1 MLRPER
7 FPLLSSLLALG
18 FASACS
24 VPDKKLASK
33 DAGVDAMPDVVPG
46 EAPETTIT
54 VAPSE
59 FSRSSAATFEFSSNI
74 SSATFE
80 CSLDAQTSVVCSSP
94 FTRSLGD
101 GSHTFSVR
109 AVDGAGN
116 SDDTPAE
123 HVWSIDTVAPETTI
137 TEAPPVAD
145 NSVMVRFSFSS
156 AERNTVFD
164 CSVDSAAYAACT
176 SGVLFGP
183 FSDGAHSFAV
193 RARDRAG
200 NVDATPAIHAW
211 SVDTSTPDTQI
222 LTGPSGPQGS
232 TMATFTF
239 GSPDAGSG
247 ATFECAL
254 DGSAFVA
261 CTSPRT
267 LTALTEG
274 MHTFAVRVRD
284 AVGNLDPT
292 PAMRTWLVDLTPPDT
307 TIVTGPTGV
316 VASASASFTFSSN
329 EIGVTYQCSLDG
341 AAFAACTSPENMM
354 ALAQGLHT
362 FSVRA
367 TDLAGHTD
375 GSPATRAWTVDTIA
389 PDVTVTSG
397 PVMNGTSGPRVV
409 IGFTATEGVLAC
421 SLDGAAFAACTSP
434 FAANLPVGAH
444 NLRIRATDA
453 AGNAT
458 TVTRAFTV
466 ACAAPDPA
474 GAAGLLHLDDTGQ
487 TLANA
492 VTGGMTATLGNDM
505 TVEVSDPAT
514 TTGRFGGALV
524 FAASE
529 SDHARWPVMLTPMAD
544 VTLEVWA
551 RPDASAGARDIVT
564 SADGKL
570 AVRVTAA
577 APSTVTLTAVVGTRT
592 LSSAAVAATTWHH
605 VLVSTQGGSLRL
617 WVDGVK
623 TETVGTTEIAAL
635 DTLTLGG
642 LAAAA
647 YSGSLDEVWL
657 AQSSIPNDEGA
668 LARYCPL

>member
-1 MLRPER
+1 MLRTGLA
-7 FPLLSSLLALG
+7 PLFALAIAG
-18 FASACS
+18 ACS
-24 VPDKKLASK
+24 VPDKKLAPE
-33 DAGVDAMPDVVPG
+33 DAATDAPPGELPG

-54 VAPSE
+54 SAPDE
-59 FSRSSAATFEFSSNI
+59 FSRASAASFEFRSNI
-74 SSATFE
+74 ASATFE
-80 CSLDAQTSVVCSSP
+80 CSVDAETPTGCSSP
-94 FTRSLGD
+94 FTRALGD

-109 AVDGAGN
+109 AVDGIGN
-116 SDDTPAE
+116 SDDSPAE
-123 HVWSIDTVAPETTI
+123 HVWSIDTVAPETTL

-145 NSVMVRFSFSS
+145 NSVSVRFSFGS
-156 AERNTVFD
+156 AERNAMFD
-164 CSVDSAAYAACT
+164 CSVDGGTYAPCT
-176 SGVLFGP
+176 SGAMFGP
-183 FSDGAHSFAV
+183 FNDGAHSFAV

-200 NVDATPAIHAW
+200 NVDATPVIHAW
-211 SVDTSTPDTQI
+211 SVDTSTPDTQL
-222 LTGPSGPQGS
+222 LTGPTGPQGT

-239 GSPDAGSG
+239 VSSDAGSG

-254 DGSAFVA
+254 DGGAFAA
-261 CTSPRT
+261 CTSPRA
-267 LTALTEG
+267 LSALTEG

-292 PAMRTWLVDLTPPDT
+292 PATRSWLVDLTPPET
-307 TIVTGPTGV
+307 TIVTGPMGV
-316 VASASASFTFSSN
+316 VSAASAIFTFTSN
-329 EIGVTYQCSLDG
+329 EMGVTYQCSLDG
-341 AAFAACTSPENMM
+341 APFAACTSPENMQ
-354 ALAQGLHT
+354 ALPQGSHT

-367 TDLAGHTD
+367 TDAAGHTD
-375 GSPATRAWTVDTIA
+375 GSPATRTWSVDTVA
-389 PDVTVTSG
+389 PDITVTSG
-397 PVMNGTSGPRVV
+397 PVANGTSGPRVV

-434 FAANLPVGAH
+434 FAVNLPAGAH

-492 VTGGMTATLGNDM
+492 VTGGMDATLGNDL

-514 TTGRFGGALV
+514 TSGRFGNGLV

-529 SDHARWPVMLTPMAD
+529 SDHARWPAMLGVMAD

-551 RPDASAGARDIVT
+551 RPDAAAGARDIVT

-570 AVRVTAA
+570 ALRVTAA
-577 APSTVTLTAVVGTRT
+577 TASTVVFSIVVGSRT
-592 LSSAAVAATTWHH
+592 VASAAVSASTWHH
-605 VLVSTQGGSLRL
+605 VLASTQGAALRL

-623 TETVGTTEIAAL
+623 TETVGPTETPVL

-657 AQSSIPNDEGA
+657 AQSSVPDDEGA